1 MVVTGLSADITTDK
15 LTTQFSQAGNIQKS
29 ALVLDN
35 DRKPTGKAYIVFS
48 SKDSADVAK
57 QQLWDGDVTVRAI
70 PSSDRAEFEALIP
83 QESPLEA
90 LLQAFQALS
99 PADQAALFARLIPT
113 QAGAATVKSE
123 PPTDTDDGTE
133 TYAQGKKT
141 SSLAI
146 KPEPGETS
154 SAPAPLPGRSP
165 SSGVY
170 QHVDGPVLLHEE
182 PKLPIFSG
190 SGKECTFGRWKY
202 EVNCLEEDASYSA
215 SVVTTAV
222 HKSLRSPAADVLC
235 RLGINASSASIVQK
249 LESIYGSVQSGETL
263 LERFFSEPQHPK
275 KENCAQ
281 WSCRLEDL
289 IYQAA
294 GKGAIDR
301 SAVPKQLKKR
311 FWSGLKDMR
320 IKDALRTRVDSLSF
334 EELLSE
340 ARVLEEEY
348 SPGERTDA
356 VLHQVTESDPK
367 MDLLFQKI
375 AKIETQLEQ
384 LQQQSKQKKK
394 TKSSQPESK
403 SSKDKVVKCE
413 KCDQKGHL
421 SFGCRMGTNVTC
433 YKCNVEGHIAPA
445 CRNKHSDL
453 NSQ

>member
-1 MVVTGLSADITTDK
+1 MVQSKRSSIFL
-15 LTTQFSQAGNIQKS
+15 KS
-29 ALVLDN
+29 ALVMDN

-70 PSSDRAEFEALIP
+70 PSSYHAEFHALIP

-99 PADQAALFARLIPT
+99 PADQAALFAKLIPT
-113 QAGAATVKSE
+113 GAGAAVKSE
-123 PPTDTDDGTE
+123 PPSDTDDGSA
-133 TYAQGKKT
+133 TYADGKI
-141 SSLAI
+141 SSLDI
-146 KPEPGETS
+146 KSEPGEAA
-154 SAPAPLPGRSP
+154 SAPAPLLGRSH

-170 QHVDGPVLLHEE
+170 HADVPVLLHEE

-202 EVNCLEEDASYSA
+202 EVLCLQEDKSYSA
-215 SVVTTAV
+215 SVVATAV
-222 HKSLRSPAADVLC
+222 RKSLRSPAADVIC
-235 RLGINASSASIVQK
+235 RLGTNASSAFIVQK

-263 LERFFSEPQHPK
+263 LEKFFSEPQHPK

-311 FWSGLKDMR
+311 FWSGLRDMR
-320 IKDALRTRVDSLSF
+320 IKDALRSRVDSLSF

-340 ARVLEEEY
+340 ARILEEEY
-348 SPGERTDA
+348 SPGDKTDA

-375 AKIETQLEQ
+375 AKIEKQLEQ
-384 LQQQSKQKKK
+384 LQQQHKQKKN
-394 TKSSQPESK
+394 TKSSQPDSK
-403 SSKDKVVKCE
+403 SSKDQVVRCE
-413 KCDQKGHL
+413 KCDQEGHL
-421 SFGCRMGTNVTC
+421 SFGCRQGANIIC
-433 YKCNVEGHIAPA
+433 HKCKSEGQTAPA
-445 CRNKHSDL
+445 CRNKRSDL